1 MEVCVLDLN
10 GHSVR
15 KRINNFKIS
24 VIFLLGYTKN
34 DKKKKIRSVKTIFK
48 KKQVKEKWVKLVF
61 RFILV

>member
-15 KRINNFKIS
+15 KWINNFKIS

-34 DKKKKIRSVKTIFK
+34 DKKKIPLR
-48 KKQVKEKWVKLVF
+48 
-61 RFILV
+61 

>member
-1 MEVCVLDLN
+1 MDVCVLDLN

-15 KRINNFKIS
+15 KWINNFKIS

-34 DKKKKIRSVKTIFK
+34 DFKKKFLSVKTIFK

-61 RFILV
+61 RFIWV